1 MREINQECR
10 GVGFRLKKNNTVV
23 VKLEIKVALHK
34 AFFLAKASVAMRIY
48 NHLAFPYIYSK

>member
-1 MREINQECR
+1 M
-10 GVGFRLKKNNTVV
+10 GFRLKKNNTVV